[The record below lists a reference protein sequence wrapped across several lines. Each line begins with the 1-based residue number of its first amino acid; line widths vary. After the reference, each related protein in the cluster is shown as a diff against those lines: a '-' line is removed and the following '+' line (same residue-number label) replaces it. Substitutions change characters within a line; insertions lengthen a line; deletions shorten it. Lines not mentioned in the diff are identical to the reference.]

1 MVSITQPLV
10 SIAFFLVT
18 IMEINTYLYKLKN
31 EYIFSGSDLDK
42 YDLTSRDHCKID
54 YSPLLKFSQDFSL
67 VIFGYMLIFLCFFSC
82 FRTDITLLKPHFP
95 LIFTIRPNDPWTSI

>member
-1 MVSITQPLV
+1 MKNMYLIITMLILFTECSEEKQQNEL
-10 SIAFFLVT
+10 IT
-18 IMEINTYLYKLKN
+18 KN
-31 EYIFSGSDLDK
+31 A
-42 YDLTSRDHCKID
+42 TQDHCKIV

-82 FRTDITLLKPHFP
+82 FRTDITLLKAHFP